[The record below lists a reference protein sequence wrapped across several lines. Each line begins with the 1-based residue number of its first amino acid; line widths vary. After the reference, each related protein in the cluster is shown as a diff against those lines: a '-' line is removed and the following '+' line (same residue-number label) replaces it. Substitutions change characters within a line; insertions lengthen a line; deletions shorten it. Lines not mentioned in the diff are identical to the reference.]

1 MNSITHFLKVI
12 LKIVAGAEDIICAIG
27 VWATTI
33 LIFLAVI
40 NRYFLHFPI
49 MWLNDFALY
58 CFIFF
63 MLITAALTSRERGHT
78 AVDIFR
84 QKIFAK
90 NSKANHIYGI
100 FLDILSIFI
109 VLFFLPVARKF
120 MINAMKYPEYA
131 TLVRWFNTSWLRMTL
146 FFSFLLIFLHLVLIL
161 IEDIAKLRV
170 INLKSGGNHR

>member
-1 MNSITHFLKVI
+1 MNSIQSFFKTI
-12 LKIVAGAEDIICAIG
+12 LKIIASIEDVICAIG

-63 MLITAALTSRERGHT
+63 MLITAALTTRERGHT
-78 AVDIFR
+78 AVDVFH
-84 QKIFAK
+84 QKVFAE
-90 NSKANHIYGI
+90 NSKANHMYTI

-120 MINAMKYPEYA
+120 MISAMKYPEYA

-146 FFSFLLIFLHLVLIL
+146 FFSFVLIFIHLIVIL
-161 IEDIAKLRV
+161 VEDIAKLRS
-170 INLKSGGNHR
+170 IYLKNRGYH